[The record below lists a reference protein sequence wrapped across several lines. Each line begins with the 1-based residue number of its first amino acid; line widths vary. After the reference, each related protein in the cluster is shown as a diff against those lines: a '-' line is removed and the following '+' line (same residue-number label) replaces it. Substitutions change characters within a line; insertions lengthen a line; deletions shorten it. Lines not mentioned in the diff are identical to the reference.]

1 MAVPDQDGT
10 NWGGGQG
17 RLMDTM
23 DKEGGWI
30 GDGVGR
36 WVGWPPENFFH
47 SFVYNGTAQEG
58 LLCVR
63 DDAVFFD
70 TVLSAKGPGS
80 TDIAKEEAAALGFW
94 VGSRLF
100 LQ

>member
-1 MAVPDQDGT
+1 M
-10 NWGGGQG
+10 
-17 RLMDTM
+17 
-23 DKEGGWI
+23 
-30 GDGVGR
+30 
-36 WVGWPPENFFH
+36 
-47 SFVYNGTAQEG
+47 
-58 LLCVR
+58 R
-63 DDAVFFD
+63 DDAVFFN